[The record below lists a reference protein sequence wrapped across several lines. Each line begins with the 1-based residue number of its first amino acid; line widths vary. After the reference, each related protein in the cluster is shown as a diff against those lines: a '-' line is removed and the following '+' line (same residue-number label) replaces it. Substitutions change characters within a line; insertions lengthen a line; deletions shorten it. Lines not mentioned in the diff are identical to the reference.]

1 MSTKSLLL
9 TALFVNI
16 VFVVS
21 NAQIS
26 SENYLLFDAACMKK
40 VDYIKNSEYLEN
52 TYREY
57 QLKVNDKKTYVFRV
71 NIDSQSVETLN
82 SLEKT
87 PIKCSDILTL
97 NDDFISK
104 INSSKLSLTI
114 LEFNSNKN
122 YSVLSVKKAFVTIE
136 DEEEI
141 SLYGADLNIKYNK
154 KLTLPGVNLD
164 SSGGRTLYLGDS
176 KNNCTVQHQ
185 FRVFDKSEPRFYED
199 FYYAE
204 NIGLVKKVKAA
215 AILEISKINGLEIK
229 DYNQEYCDKLKNKKD
244 SKSNID
250 SIALNDKKDSL
261 KTVIKKDSVPAITIK
276 LDSMGLNEE
285 GLYIVQ
291 EKDNLSIIAKK
302 FKTTIDILMEINN
315 MQTPNLVKGQ
325 KLKIKNDG
333 TFKDDNPVV
342 REDVKTGKKTK
353 IHVVRQGET
362 LSIIAR
368 KYNTTA
374 KNLQEINALST
385 DKLNIRQEIIIE
397 FIK

>member
-1 MSTKSLLL
+1 MRTKSFLL

-40 VDYIKNSEYLEN
+40 VDYDKNSEYLEN

-87 PIKCSDILTL
+87 PVKCSDILTL

-104 INSSKLSLTI
+104 INSSKLSLSI
-114 LEFNSNKN
+114 IEFNSNKN
-122 YSVLSVKKAFVTIE
+122 YSVLSVKKAFVAIE

-141 SLYGADLNIKYNK
+141 ILYGPDLNIKYNK

-164 SSGGRTLYLGDS
+164 STGGRTLYLGDS

-215 AILEISKINGLEIK
+215 AILEMAKINGLEIN
-229 DYNQEYCDKLKNKKD
+229 DYIKEYCDNLKNKKEI
-244 SKSNID
+244 KSNVD
-250 SIALNDKKDSL
+250 SIAL
-261 KTVIKKDSVPAITIK
+261 IQKKDSVITLTKKDSIPTITVK

-291 EKDNLSIIAKK
+291 DKDNLSIIAKK
-302 FKTTIDILMEINN
+302 FNTSIDILMSINN
-315 MQTPNLVKGQ
+315 MESPNLAKGQ

-333 TFKDDNPVV
+333 IFKDDNPIV
-342 REDVKTGKKTK
+342 REDMKTGKKTK

-374 KNLQEINALST
+374 KKLQELNSLSS

-397 FIK
+397 YIK